1 MVLRQFFRWFR
12 AASSSSGNWLER
24 STTAPPLPG
33 NKKRPDEEKTK
44 AISLRWVFSTLKGQ
58 PYSYEAIKSAW
69 ARARERAGLAN
80 AHFHDLRAMA
90 LTDVD
95 EVKDIKA
102 AQGMGGHSTQ
112 AQTADY
118 IRHRKPKK
126 VGATR

>member
-1 MVLRQFFRWFR
+1 MVQSSFVQQRKLAGAEHHSASAARQQE
-12 AASSSSGNWLER
+12 A
-24 STTAPPLPG
+24 
-33 NKKRPDEEKTK
+33 PDEEKTK

-90 LTDVD
+90 VTDVD